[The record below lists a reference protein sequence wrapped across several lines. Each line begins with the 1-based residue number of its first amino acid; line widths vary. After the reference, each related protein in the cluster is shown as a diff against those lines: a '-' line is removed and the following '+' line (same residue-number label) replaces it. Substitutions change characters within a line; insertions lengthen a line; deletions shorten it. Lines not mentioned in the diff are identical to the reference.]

1 MAIETGIDRLIR
13 EEAGA
18 KAKGRGRIALATN
31 PSAVTGRGVPTW
43 KALMNSGFSLAAFFG
58 PEHGF
63 RGDAQDAVE
72 IADGSFRG
80 IPSYSL
86 YGARLSP
93 EDRMLEGIDLVIY
106 DIQDVGCRYY
116 TYLYTLANIAK
127 ACERLGVPLL
137 VLDRPDP
144 IGGAEVEGGPIADSA
159 SSFVGGYRLP
169 PRYGMTVGEFARY
182 LQGEFFPKLRLE
194 VERIGGWDRADLFDK
209 AGLPWVS
216 PSPNIPSLA
225 TALVY
230 PGTCLFEG
238 TNVSEGRGTTRPFE
252 TVGAPWIDGEEL
264 REELAALALPGLVFA
279 PAAFTPN
286 ASKHSG
292 EFCGGVTITVTEPEQ
307 FKPLLTGLA
316 ILKTIHDKYREKFE
330 WKATWEDSQVFFVD
344 RLAGGKDLR
353 HSLDE
358 GRPLEGIYAE
368 ISRGREEFLA
378 RRKPYLLY

>member
-13 EEAGA
+13 EKSGA

-43 KALMNSGFSLAAFFG
+43 KALMDSGFSLAAFFG

-86 YGARLSP
+86 YGARLEP
-93 EDRMLEGIDLVIY
+93 EERMLKDIDLVVY

-116 TYLYTLANIAK
+116 TYLYTLANIARV
-127 ACERLGVPLL
+127 CERLGLPLL

-159 SSFVGGYRLP
+159 AGFVGGYRLP

-182 LQGEFFPKLRLE
+182 LQGEFFPGLRLE
-194 VERIGGWDRADLFDK
+194 VEGLGGWDRRDLFDR

-238 TNVSEGRGTTRPFE
+238 TNVSEGRGSTRPFE

-264 REELAALALPGLVFA
+264 REELASLALPGLVFA

-292 EFCGGVTITVTEPEQ
+292 AFCGGVSITVTEPEK

-316 ILKTIHDKYREKFE
+316 LLKTIHDKYRESFE

-344 RLAGGKDLR
+344 RLAGGKELR
-353 HSLDE
+353 LWIGE
-358 GRPLEGIYAE
+358 GLPLEEIYARL
-368 ISRGREEFLA
+368 SRGREDFLA
-378 RRKPYLLY
+378 RRRLYLLY

>member
-1 MAIETGIDRLIR
+1 MAIETGVDRLIR

-18 KAKGRGRIALATN
+18 KAEGRGRIALATN

-43 KALMNSGFSLAAFFG
+43 KALMDSGFSLAAFFG

-86 YGARLSP
+86 YGARLEP
-93 EDRMLEGIDLVIY
+93 EERMLKGIDLVVY

-116 TYLYTLANIAK
+116 TYLYTLANIARV
-127 ACERLGVPLL
+127 CERAGLPLL

-144 IGGAEVEGGPIADSA
+144 IGGVEVEGGPIADSA
-159 SSFVGGYRLP
+159 ASFVGGYRLP

-182 LQGEFFPKLRLE
+182 LQGEFFPRLRLE
-194 VERIGGWDRADLFDK
+194 VERLGGWDRRDFFDR

-238 TNVSEGRGTTRPFE
+238 TNVSEGRGSTRPFE

-264 REELAALALPGLVFA
+264 REDLASLALPGLVFA

-292 EFCGGVTITVTEPEQ
+292 AFCGGVSITVTEPEK

-316 ILKTIHDKYREKFE
+316 LLKTVHDKYPESFG

-344 RLAGGKDLR
+344 RLAGGPELR
-353 HSLDE
+353 AWIDGGL
-358 GRPLEGIYAE
+358 PLEEIYARL
-368 ISRGREEFLA
+368 SRGREDFLA
-378 RRKPYLLY
+378 RRRLYLLY